1 MSEFISSTFGKI
13 SGRHGTAVA
22 MKSKATGKT
31 YLRLHAVPSDPK
43 TEKQIAQRAKFGF
56 VNQEMNCMRNL
67 FKFTFGGN
75 QGVSTGVS
83 LAFKALEG
91 EYPDFSINY
100 SKLIISLGNVNTSGL
115 LNVTKL
121 AGTTLK
127 FEWDTTIGFQGDD
140 NDLVSIVLLN
150 AETKIGQIYQN
161 NIKRIEGS
169 TEIILPE
176 VWLGQQVHS
185 WIFFSTPNGNSNSN
199 SQYIDLVQL

>member
-13 SGRHGTAVA
+13 SGKHGSAVA

-31 YLRLHAVPSDPK
+31 YLRLHAVPTDPK
-43 TEKQIAQRAKFGF
+43 TEKQMAQRAKFGF

-67 FKFTFGGN
+67 FKITFGGN

-100 SKLIISLGNVNTSGL
+100 SKLILSLGNVNTSGL

-150 AETKIGQIYQN
+150 AETKIGKIYQN

-169 TEIILPE
+169 TEILLPE
-176 VWLGQQVHS
+176 VWLGQQVHC